1 MVTQLPWFGFSVV
14 LCNSARKQLD
24 TTGADV
30 GSTASDSFKLVVS
43 NEHGEYDPG
52 ALALYGYDM
61 LAEPFKETTV
71 FVSLP
76 PGASSPRSSGTSYT
90 WRLVREDDESDLI
103 SMADVSGG
111 SSMRVTLTGA
121 GANYSLLVQRQ
132 DVLASEPAT
141 KTTTEVRVETR
152 VVIACKYVRRE
163 LRDLTAADSTSFFSA
178 MREFYTVELEEG
190 REKYREDFAN
200 SKIMSGYHNSRV
212 SA

>member
-14 LCNSARKQLD
+14 LCNSARKRLD

-30 GSTASDSFKLVVS
+30 GSTASDSFKLVAT

-61 LAEPFKETTV
+61 LAEPFKETTI

-90 WRLVREDDESDLI
+90 WRLVREDDESELI
-103 SMADVSGG
+103 SMADVSAEGAENG
-111 SSMRVTLTGA
+111 TSMRVPLTGA
-121 GANYSLLVQRQ
+121 GATYSLLVQRQ
-132 DVLASEPAT
+132 HVLASEPAT
-141 KTTTEVRVETR
+141 KTTTEVWAETR

-163 LRDLTAADSTSFFSA
+163 L
-178 MREFYTVELEEG
+178 
-190 REKYREDFAN
+190 
-200 SKIMSGYHNSRV
+200 
-212 SA
+212 